1 MPTAEPASTKQL
13 LPAKQSQKR
22 SLSSLPASM
31 VFRFFL
37 LTPIV
42 VVVTIGSPFWFF
54 RRVDT
59 DADKAFYGKGMSYAA
74 V

>member
-1 MPTAEPASTKQL
+1 MPIAEPASTKQL

-22 SLSSLPASM
+22 SLSSLPASLA
-31 VFRFFL
+31 FRLFL

-42 VVVTIGSPFWFF
+42 VLVTIGSPFWFF
-54 RRVDT
+54 CRADT
-59 DADKAFYGKGMSYAA
+59 YADKAFYGKGMSYAA